1 MHSSNDLTAGATALL
16 HVAVSDPARSG
27 WEGVGDGRVTS
38 LDLW

>member
-1 MHSSNDLTAGATALL
+1 MHSSNDLTAGATAF
-16 HVAVSDPARSG
+16 PARSG